1 MNSFIGKVKQ
11 LVSADAFLYIGI
23 GLAAII
29 VITLI
34 MMMIRSKKA
43 KRQLEELEQ
52 RYHTLKGVPLAF
64 KVNKAVALSRVNTM
78 MAERVDACKNDFDE
92 VQEQLKQCSIALAES
107 DDFLYVRKIK
117 AASRRMEE
125 LSALLDGCEI
135 NVQRVNELLDGVLEQ
150 ENAQREQINV
160 LKEQFRNLK
169 KVITEN
175 HGAFHQSSEYMENEV
190 LSIEKMFSL
199 FEEWMFASEF
209 TKAGEQ
215 QEEIAKSIAH
225 LEALKN
231 QLPKLYEIAKGV
243 LPRAIDEVNY
253 NYAQAK
259 NQGVYLEHL
268 EVKKNL
274 EIVTDMLKDDLNQ
287 LRCGNLESVQEH
299 LNESQRRLVQI
310 QEQITK
316 EANAYRQVQSDKQML
331 FEEIREVNRD
341 IETIDQLYERVSSRF
356 GFENWSQRLEE
367 IKEKLTEINRTR
379 GKLEEVLEEASVPY
393 TTILL
398 SLQEL
403 DTSVHAFHEE
413 VVSLKGKLENACS
426 DEERAKKQLIKMQLI
441 LNEIQVKMTRH
452 RLPVVDAQFDQNL
465 AKAKRMMNDV
475 RCILDSIPLD
485 VKNLNVQL
493 RSTIDFVYTLYNS
506 VNKLVGMA
514 KMVENAIVF
523 GNKYRSTYPEID
535 SELTRA
541 ELCFRNGE
549 YTKALKI
556 SIQAIEKIHPGA
568 YEKLINRQSETPVT
582 LEE

>member
-1 MNSFIGKVKQ
+1 MNSFIMRVKQ
-11 LVSADAFLYIGI
+11 LVSGDAFLYIVI
-23 GLAAII
+23 GLVII
-29 VITLI
+29 VIITVI
-34 MMMIRSKKA
+34 MMMVRGKKA

-52 RYHTLKGVPLAF
+52 RYHALKGVPLAF

-78 MAERVDACKNDFDE
+78 MAERVDACKNEFDE

-107 DDFLYVRKIK
+107 DDFIYVRKIK
-117 AASRRMEE
+117 IASKRMSE
-125 LSALLDGCEI
+125 LCTLLDACEE
-135 NVQRVNELLDGVLEQ
+135 NVNKVNELLDGVLEQ
-150 ENAQREQINV
+150 ENAQREQINI
-160 LKEQFRNLK
+160 LKEKFRNLK
-169 KVITEN
+169 KIIVEN
-175 HGAFHQSSEYMENEV
+175 HGAFHQSAEYMENEV

-215 QEEIAKSIAH
+215 QEEIGKSIDH
-225 LEALKN
+225 LEILKN

-274 EIVTDMLKDDLNQ
+274 EVVTDMLKDDLNQ
-287 LRCGNLESVQEH
+287 LRCGNVESVQEH

-316 EANAYRQVQSDKQML
+316 EASAFKQVQADKQVL
-331 FEEIREVNRD
+331 FEEIRSINQD
-341 IETIDQLYERVSSRF
+341 IEVIDQLYERVSSRF
-356 GFENWSQRLEE
+356 GFENWSQQLEA
-367 IKEKLTEINRTR
+367 IQSKLIEINQTRTQ
-379 GKLEEVLEEASVPY
+379 LEKVLAEDAVPF

-403 DTSVHAFHEE
+403 EASVHGFRDD
-413 VVSLKGKLENACS
+413 VNGLKGKLENACS

-452 RLPVVDAQFDQNL
+452 RLPVVDGQFDQDL
-465 AKAKRMMNDV
+465 GKAKRLMNDV
-475 RCILDSIPLD
+475 RCILDSTPLD
-485 VKNLNVQL
+485 VKNLNIQL

-568 YEKLINRQSETPVT
+568 YEKLVNHQEDAVAV
-582 LEE
+582 LAE